1 MIAALLLLAEITPV
15 PDEPKPIATT
25 IAAIRANPTKFDGQI
40 VRLHGYVNDCET
52 ASCNIDERIKTD
64 PAGPGEELSIGKD
77 AKFDAIVRPLV
88 PTYVELD
95 ARVDATC
102 ILAPCLDRGNA
113 LTVVTLRGVVSTEP
127 PPFEKP

>member
-1 MIAALLLLAEITPV
+1 MIAALLLLAQITPV

-40 VRLHGYVNDCET
+40 VRLHGYVNDCAT

-95 ARVDATC
+95 ARVVATC
-102 ILAPCLDRGNA
+102 ILASCLDRGNA
-113 LTVVTLRGVVSTEP
+113 LTVVTLRGVVSPEP
-127 PPFEKP
+127 PQFEKP

>member
-1 MIAALLLLAEITPV
+1 MIAALLLLAQITPV

-64 PAGPGEELSIGKD
+64 PAGPGEALSIGKE

-113 LTVVTLRGVVSTEP
+113 LTVVTLRGVVSPEP